1 MEPVGLHERF
11 SVRSFRLDMAKK
23 RSRNFLFIIKKKNS
37 ISKFIQKGILA
48 ANLPFKIK
56 MKHFQLLPVEL
67 DDRQSFQRFSQL
79 DMAAH
84 GKKKPFR
91 LMKFEH
97 RLRICMN

>member
-1 MEPVGLHERF
+1 MN
-11 SVRSFRLDMAKK
+11 D
-23 RSRNFLFIIKKKNS
+23 FLYDLFDWIWLKSDREIFYIIKKKKL

-79 DMAAH
+79 DMAAD